1 MFKIKTIFASL
12 IYFFLTF
19 ISICMKK
26 FVLFVA
32 AAATLGLTSCK
43 KDWTCTCTYD
53 GESES
58 YDINGKT
65 KKDAE
70 AQCEGKA
77 SVGGFTFTTGSSCT
91 TTKK

>member
-1 MFKIKTIFASL
+1 
-12 IYFFLTF
+12 
-19 ISICMKK
+19 MKK

-43 KDWTCTCTYD
+43 KDWSCDCTVPD
-53 GESES
+53 GNGGTTTQSTP
-58 YDINGKT
+58 INGKT

-77 SVGGFTFTTGSSCT
+77 SIGGITVSTGSNCT
-91 TTKK
+91 TNKK

>member
-1 MFKIKTIFASL
+1 
-12 IYFFLTF
+12 
-19 ISICMKK
+19 MKK

-43 KDWTCTCTYD
+43 KDWTCTCTY
-53 GESES
+53 GSETES

-77 SVGGFTFTTGSSCT
+77 SVGGITFTTGSSCT
-91 TTKK
+91 TAKK

>member
-1 MFKIKTIFASL
+1 
-12 IYFFLTF
+12 
-19 ISICMKK
+19 MKK

-43 KDWTCTCTYD
+43 KDWSCDCTYTD
-53 GESES
+53 GNGATQTTKTP
-58 YDINGKT
+58 INGKT

-77 SVGGFTFTTGSSCT
+77 SVGGITISTGSNCT
-91 TTKK
+91 TNKK

>member
-1 MFKIKTIFASL
+1 
-12 IYFFLTF
+12 
-19 ISICMKK
+19 MKK

-43 KDWTCTCTYD
+43 KDWTCECTFD
-53 GESES
+53 GETTSTP
-58 YDINGKT
+58 INGKT

-77 SVGGFTFTTGSSCT
+77 SIGGITVSTGSNC
-91 TTKK
+91 TTKKK

>member
-1 MFKIKTIFASL
+1 
-12 IYFFLTF
+12 
-19 ISICMKK
+19 MKK

-53 GESES
+53 GETSS
-58 YDINGKT
+58 YNIDGKT

-77 SVGGFTFTTGSSCT
+77 SVGGVTFTTGSNCT
-91 TTKK
+91 TSKR